1 MTVLDDAPTRNGH
14 TVATTVATTALPD
27 SAPAA
32 APAVAPIQVDIPA
45 TAAPAPGPAA
55 PAKTPEQRV
64 RSQARQFFWGWLLFA
79 MAVSI
84 GGNVIHAWMSA
95 PVDRRFLAAIAA
107 AVPPAVLLGS
117 THSVALLIRTRRRDY
132 RLVDAIVLG
141 VGMLLTVGVAVCAFT
156 MSFFSLRD
164 LMLMLGVLGSVA
176 WLWPVAV
183 DLSLICS
190 SLGLLS
196 LTEPEAG
203 AAESS
208 APSTPA
214 AAAVEA
220 AVTNNGPSAPAERR
234 LWWESIAA
242 VVREEVS
249 DYRKVADLSPGK
261 LGEILQRM
269 YDENESGR
277 SITDSTGLHH
287 REVKAI
293 KESADGVLARTAVV
307 AAPAGAA

>member
-14 TVATTVATTALPD
+14 TVATTVATTALPA

-45 TAAPAPGPAA
+45 AAAPGPAA
-55 PAKTPEQRV
+55 PAKTPEQRA

-117 THSVALLIRTRRRDY
+117 THSCALLIRTRRRGY
-132 RLVDAIVLG
+132 RPVDAIVLG

-190 SLGLLS
+190 TLGLLS

-203 AAESS
+203 ATESS
-208 APSTPA
+208 APSAPA

-220 AVTNNGPSAPAERR
+220 AVTNNGPSTPAERR

-242 VVREEVS
+242 VVQEEVS

-261 LGEILQRM
+261 LGEVLQRM

-307 AAPAGAA
+307 PAPAGAA

>member
-14 TVATTVATTALPD
+14 TVATTVATTALPA

-45 TAAPAPGPAA
+45 AAAPGPAA
-55 PAKTPEQRV
+55 PAKTPEQRA

-117 THSVALLIRTRRRDY
+117 THSCALLIRTRRRGY
-132 RLVDAIVLG
+132 RPVDAIVLG

-190 SLGLLS
+190 TLGLLS

-203 AAESS
+203 ATENS

-220 AVTNNGPSAPAERR
+220 AVTNNGPSTPAERR

-242 VVREEVS
+242 VVQEEVS

-261 LGEILQRM
+261 LGEVLQRM

-307 AAPAGAA
+307 PAPAGAA